1 MSSGYHSVVYGPVP
15 SRRFGKSL
23 GINPIPSPKDGCPK
37 DCVYCE
43 TGTPDG
49 EPVAGRVGKAP
60 SAGVV
65 VTSAARRI
73 IELSKGGEKIASI
86 LVAGNNEPTM
96 HPGLQEITENLR
108 TLRDKW
114 FPKAD
119 LCLLSETPDV
129 ETPDLAHSLSL
140 YDKAAVRFEWGSG
153 RLFTSMTKRTA
164 EEYKALIELL
174 TAAER
179 FVVQAVFIT
188 TNSTQKEITS
198 WIRKLEEIRPAEVQ
212 VLTVPASS
220 KSPKPLAAS
229 KLEKIAA
236 TVTEKTGIPATAF
249 ASEKQT
255 A

>member
-1 MSSGYHSVVYGPVP
+1 MSSGYHSVVYGPVS

-23 GINPIPSPKDGCPK
+23 GINPVPSLKEGCPK
-37 DCVYCE
+37 DCVFCD

-49 EPVAGRVGKAP
+49 EPVGGRAGKAP

-86 LVAGNNEPTM
+86 LVSGNNESTL

-108 TLRDKW
+108 ILRDKW

-119 LCLLSETPDV
+119 LCLLSEEPAAGA
-129 ETPDLAHSLSL
+129 PDLAHTLSL
-140 YDKAAVRFEWGSG
+140 YDKAAVRFEWGSA
-153 RLFTSMTKRTA
+153 RLFTSMTKRSA
-164 EEYKALIELL
+164 EDYKALLTLL
-174 TAAER
+174 GDTDR
-179 FVVQAVFIT
+179 FVVQAVFVSS
-188 TNSTQKEITS
+188 NATQKEITS
-198 WIRKLEEIRPAEVQ
+198 WIKKLEELRPAEVQ

-220 KSPKPLAAS
+220 KSPKPLASA
-229 KLEKIAA
+229 KLEKIAE
-236 TVTEKTGIPATAF
+236 TVTEKTGIPATAY
-249 ASEKQT
+249 SEEKQP